1 MTCHTPD
8 VSLLFR
14 YFLVTCI
21 FTDFPLIGTS
31 FPLMEIPIILAK
43 TFLSLSFNYI
53 YCFVIQGPSSY
64 SVKCGVGDPIITSVT
79 LAWPLGIYILAN

>member
-1 MTCHTPD
+1 MEKEVTYSQTHEVKLLCSSHLSQNRTNSLCLLLSPLFSILARLFVVSVTCHTPN

-31 FPLMEIPIILAK
+31 FPLMEIPI
-43 TFLSLSFNYI
+43 
-53 YCFVIQGPSSY
+53 Y
-64 SVKCGVGDPIITSVT
+64 SG
-79 LAWPLGIYILAN
+79 